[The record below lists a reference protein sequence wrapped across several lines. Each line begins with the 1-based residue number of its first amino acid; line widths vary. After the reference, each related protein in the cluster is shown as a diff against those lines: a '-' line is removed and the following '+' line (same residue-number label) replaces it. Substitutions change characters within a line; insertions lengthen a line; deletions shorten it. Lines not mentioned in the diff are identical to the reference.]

1 MKTGIITF
9 HRSINY
15 GSALQAWALAHILSQ
30 MGAGPEII
38 DYEPNHYREM
48 YSLFYPP
55 VKKNYISTDLLHTIL
70 LPYYLRRNRDFDRFR
85 KEQLPLGKKRY
96 RSGDNISTFTED
108 KDVMVCG
115 SDQIWNPMARDFDV
129 TFLLGEVHNVK
140 KISYAVSVGK
150 STFEKAKD
158 RDYIRL
164 CLRDFSYLS
173 MREKTGA
180 EAVRALLGDER
191 SVFTDPDPTLLV
203 EKEDF
208 QKILAPR
215 AVKEPYIF
223 FYSVRLNKSAL
234 RAVRE
239 FSEKTGL
246 PVYTCVSREGTMDLL
261 RCRKSIRL
269 APGDAGPRGFVSL
282 LANAEYV
289 VTDSFHG
296 TAISAV
302 FEKEFYAVNDM
313 TPGGKRRDDARIMNL
328 LEALC
333 LEERHIPAEKLKEAD
348 TENKI
353 DYEPVT
359 RRRRELAAVSKA
371 RLEKAIRE

>member
-1 MKTGIITF
+1 
-9 HRSINY
+9 
-15 GSALQAWALAHILSQ
+15 
-30 MGAGPEII
+30 
-38 DYEPNHYREM
+38 
-48 YSLFYPP
+48 
-55 VKKNYISTDLLHTIL
+55 
-70 LPYYLRRNRDFDRFR
+70 
-85 KEQLPLGKKRY
+85 
-96 RSGDNISTFTED
+96 
-108 KDVMVCG
+108 
-115 SDQIWNPMARDFDV
+115 
-129 TFLLGEVHNVK
+129 
-140 KISYAVSVGK
+140 
-150 STFEKAKD
+150 
-158 RDYIRL
+158 
-164 CLRDFSYLS
+164 
-173 MREKTGA
+173 
-180 EAVRALLGDER
+180 
-191 SVFTDPDPTLLV
+191 
-203 EKEDF
+203 
-208 QKILAPR
+208 
-215 AVKEPYIF
+215 
-223 FYSVRLNKSAL
+223 
-234 RAVRE
+234 
-239 FSEKTGL
+239 
-246 PVYTCVSREGTMDLL
+246 MDLL